1 VEIETARK
9 EATMTD
15 GVTIRLALTLKEEIV
30 DSFGEGLRA
39 ALKETAAFPGFRGIR
54 VVHHKN
60 ARNQVL
66 FIENWDSEEAYQA
79 YIDWRT
85 KAGALD
91 ALSQMVGAPPEFDV
105 WPGIIAIA

>member
-1 VEIETARK
+1 
-9 EATMTD
+9 MTD
-15 GVTIRLALTLKEEIV
+15 GVTITLALTLKEGAV

-39 ALKETAAFPGFRGIR
+39 ALKETATFPGFRSIR
-54 VVHHKN
+54 VVHHKD

-79 YIDWRT
+79 YLDWRT

-91 ALSQMVGAPPEFDV
+91 ALSQLVAAPPKLDV
-105 WPGIIAIA
+105 WPGVIATA